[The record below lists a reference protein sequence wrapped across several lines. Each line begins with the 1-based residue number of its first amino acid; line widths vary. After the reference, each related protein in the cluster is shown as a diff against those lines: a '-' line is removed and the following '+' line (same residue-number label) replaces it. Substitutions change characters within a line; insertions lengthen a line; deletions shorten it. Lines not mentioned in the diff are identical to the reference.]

1 MVSST
6 AVAILGMALVSYL
19 CRIGGFWAMR
29 YVPLSGRVRAWL
41 SGIPMAV
48 MGAVLAP
55 AAVKGGPPEWAGFV
69 VTFAAMKATNNDLV
83 AVGAGIVAVALGRS
97 FF

>member
-1 MVSST
+1 MVTST

-19 CRIGGFWAMR
+19 CRIVGFWAVGF
-29 YVPLSGRVRAWL
+29 VPLSGRVRAWL

-55 AAVKGGPPEWAGFV
+55 AAVKGGPPEWAGFA
-69 VTFAAMKATNNDLV
+69 VTFLAMKTTGNDLV
-83 AVGAGIVAVALGRS
+83 AVGAGILVVALGRALL
-97 FF
+97 